1 MPLHLGSNEPYF
13 DAKEFAMSIAAATSQ
28 KEVKRSRAT
37 GVVSTLQLYRAG
49 RAEHIKLIRDGM
61 PATQAKAFLS
71 ELSLS
76 PRTTMLA
83 LRLSPATINRKA
95 AARQALAP
103 EDSERVFGVARL
115 VGQVEAMV
123 EESGNVQGFD
133 ARQWVS
139 RWLVEPV
146 PALGGQRP
154 LDLLDTMEGQTLVSE
169 TLARMQSGAYA

>member
-1 MPLHLGSNEPYF
+1 MG
-13 DAKEFAMSIAAATSQ
+13 IAAAAPRKRT
-28 KEVKRSRAT
+28 KETKP
-37 GVVSTLQLYRAG
+37 GGFVSTLQLFRTG
-49 RAEHIKLIRDGM
+49 RAEHIKLIRAGI

-76 PRTTMLA
+76 PRTAMLA
-83 LRLSPATINRKA
+83 LRLSPATVNRKA

-123 EESGNVQGFD
+123 EESGDPHGFD